1 MMRPPRSPLRRLLLS
16 ATALVLGAGVARGE
30 DAVLVSS
37 SVAGYVPGTI
47 ISDTQKLAV
56 PEGAKAVFL
65 FRSGDMLE
73 LKGPFDGSLVAA
85 NSKSNASGV
94 EALVQALRGDGI
106 DASAIGATRS
116 LGALARPAMEGQ
128 RVTID
133 PHRSAIY
140 CIGPADT
147 LWLRRP
153 TGAASTAQLRRGGS
167 VRSVSWPGDA
177 AQIEWPADLLIEDG
191 DRFETL
197 DASGAPAATIILRR
211 LDPGKSETAW
221 VAASFLLGC
230 RDQAEPALRE
240 LAHDLEQSTRPK
252 G

>member
-1 MMRPPRSPLRRLLLS
+1 MLLS
-16 ATALVLGAGVARGE
+16 ATALVLGMGAAQAE

-47 ISDTQKLAV
+47 ISDTQTLAL
-56 PEGAKAVFL
+56 PDGANAIFL
-65 FRSGDMLE
+65 FRSGEMLA
-73 LKGPFDGSLVAA
+73 LKGPFEGRLVAA
-85 NSKSNASGV
+85 DSKSHASGI

-106 DASAIGATRS
+106 DASAVGATR
-116 LGALARPAMEGQ
+116 GFPQARQSQ

-133 PHRSAIY
+133 PRRSAIY
-140 CIGPADT
+140 CVGPDDT

-153 TGAASTAQLRRGGS
+153 TGAAPSAQLRRGGS

-177 AQIEWPADLLIEDG
+177 AQIEWPADLLVEDG

-197 DASGAPAATIILRR
+197 DAAGTPVATIILRR
-211 LDPGKSETAW
+211 LDAGKSDTAW
-221 VAASFLLGC
+221 IAANVLAGC
-230 RDQAEPALRE
+230 REQAEPALRE
-240 LAHDLEQSTRPK
+240 LAHDLEQSSRPK